1 MPRPPKITDE
11 MLREIEELA
20 ADGTTIPSIE
30 ALIGVSDGLL
40 RHYWAKGSN
49 QKGIGLK
56 VFHALKKG
64 YARFEQTCLQIIWAA
79 AYGHKHPQ
87 GEYQPQWTAAM
98 RMLEARFPEWAR
110 IEKTMQ
116 IEPVNIVISKKLLPK
131 NEDND

>member
-1 MPRPPKITDE
+1 MPRPPKITE
-11 MLREIEELA
+11 SILIEIEELA
-20 ADGTTIPSIE
+20 ARGTTIPSIE

-49 QKGIGLK
+49 QKGIGLR

-64 YARFEQTCLQIIWAA
+64 YAKFEQKCLNIIWAA
-79 AYGHKHPQ
+79 AAGGKIKDAVN
-87 GEYQPQWTAAM
+87 QPQWTAAM